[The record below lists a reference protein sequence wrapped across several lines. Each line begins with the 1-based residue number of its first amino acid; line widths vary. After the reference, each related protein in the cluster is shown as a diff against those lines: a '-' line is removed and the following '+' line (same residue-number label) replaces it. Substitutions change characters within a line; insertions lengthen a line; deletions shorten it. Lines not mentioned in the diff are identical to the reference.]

1 MRLDVVA
8 IGLVLAEGI
17 ERSWT
22 AVGDVCCTWL
32 HLLRRFMSDGKSTVI
47 IGHVL
52 ISIVAALTETFLKAV
67 TLVD

>member
-22 AVGDVCCTWL
+22 AVGDVCRTWL
-32 HLLRRFMSDGKSTVI
+32 HLLRRSVPNGKATII
-47 IGHVL
+47 IGDVR
-52 ISIVAALTETFLKAV
+52 ISIIAALTETFLKAV
-67 TLVD
+67 TFVD